1 MLEPTCCISRAAGF
15 LWAQTSQACRRAGRE
30 GFLAD
35 RRARSLSAHLV
46 STRPEICAHHFC
58 RYGDSERVDARR
70 AVQSIA
76 FQLASCL
83 PDYAQR
89 LNALDL
95 DCLAV
100 ADPRGAFNA
109 LVEAPLGSDF
119 PEPLWL
125 PILS

>member
-1 MLEPTCCISRAAGF
+1 M
-15 LWAQTSQACRRAGRE
+15 
-30 GFLAD
+30 
-35 RRARSLSAHLV
+35 
-46 STRPEICAHHFC
+46 
-58 RYGDSERVDARR
+58 DARR

-76 FQLASCL
+76 FQLASYL
-83 PDYAQR
+83 PDYAQH

-125 PILS
+125 PILSGTDMIGNEDLNTLLKHVLQ